1 MAKIITPVFPIEEVR
16 GKLAGRRQLEY
27 PNNDNAAYDS
37 PVGSRNY
44 ARNYKTCMIACK
56 RASDGKQYFQIKT
69 KSAVGMTILSK
80 KAMAV
85 LGGTGAIIAAILRD
99 KSAAIYATAMAA
111 YEAYEAKQTEKETF
125 RKWLT
130 RYIMKGLKAK
140 NAVISVGQILFPGM
154 GFTFNNPWV
163 SGGASSNN
171 VSVTEASLVK
181 FWVELALNGITFKVD
196 GETGIGYSNQTWQE
210 LIADDALNIL
220 DLTSYTFDGQAYLA
234 AKNGGEEPA
243 YFVTDGAEHRL
254 LISGS
259 VASGNYILEP
269 IA

>member
-44 ARNYKTCMIACK
+44 ARNYKTCMVACK

-69 KSAVGMTILSK
+69 KSAVGMTASSK

-99 KSAAIYATAMAA
+99 KSAAIYATAVAA
-111 YEAYEAKQTEKETF
+111 YEAYKAEQPQKETF

-163 SGGASSNN
+163 AGGTSSNN
-171 VSVTEASLVK
+171 VSVREGSLVK
-181 FWVELALNGITFKVD
+181 FWGELANNPITCTIEGLGVVIAHSGDSWGAVIASDYNVCDLTKDASGYVKSGELFVWD
-196 GETGIGYSNQTWQE
+196 GEEYSRDNEVLVNGNTFM
-210 LIADDALNIL
+210 
-220 DLTSYTFDGQAYLA
+220 LTETQ
-234 AKNGGEEPA
+234 PA
-243 YFVTDGAEHRL
+243 
-254 LISGS
+254 
-259 VASGNYILEP
+259 
-269 IA
+269 